1 LKARRRRAELLRM
14 VFKVDV
20 EVCARRGEVLHPLLR
35 SNQSIEIS
43 LEEPRKLHRA
53 QPPDH
58 PPPG

>member
-1 LKARRRRAELLRM
+1 M

-43 LEEPRKLHRA
+43 LEQPRKLHRA

>member
-1 LKARRRRAELLRM
+1 L
-14 VFKVDV
+14 
-20 EVCARRGEVLHPLLR
+20 
-35 SNQSIEIS
+35 IEIS